1 MVINLRQNKNSSS
14 NGFGKWY
21 PEADSKEPLALK
33 GFCRHMTEHGKLAD
47 YQMVVLVVQQVVE
60 CMKELICQGQP
71 VKLEGLGTF
80 SPSVESK
87 KGGANSV
94 AKAMEVGLESLIE
107 GVHIIFT
114 PENSK
119 GEKLTSRSLKDDC
132 IFTAGY
138 VVESIK
144 TTVEGKEKRFQ
155 NKTPI
160 SFVLSPANGGT
171 TPSGGGSEQGSG
183 TGNGGSQ
190 GGNSGSD
197 QNQATSFALTITKSG
212 SGTSTV
218 KNDSEE
224 TINSGDSL
232 ESGANVYIAVTP
244 AEGQIPSATLNGSN
258 VSLTENDG
266 EYVGTF
272 QMPAQAS
279 TLVINSGSDGE
290 EGDQN

>member
-1 MVINLRQNKNSSS
+1 MARQEIPMVINLRQNKNSSS
-14 NGFGKWY
+14 NGYGKWY

-87 KGGANSV
+87 KFGAVSV

-114 PENSK
+114 PENTK

-160 SFVLSPANGGT
+160 SFVLSPANGGS
-171 TPSGGGSEQGSG
+171 TPSGGGDNTGGGSNTGGGG
-183 TGNGGSQ
+183 TNTGGGDNGG
-190 GGNSGSD
+190 
-197 QNQATSFALTITKSG
+197 
-212 SGTSTV
+212 GT
-218 KNDSEE
+218 NDD
-224 TINSGDSL
+224 GD
-232 ESGANVYIAVTP
+232 
-244 AEGQIPSATLNGSN
+244 
-258 VSLTENDG
+258 
-266 EYVGTF
+266 
-272 QMPAQAS
+272 
-279 TLVINSGSDGE
+279 
-290 EGDQN
+290 GD